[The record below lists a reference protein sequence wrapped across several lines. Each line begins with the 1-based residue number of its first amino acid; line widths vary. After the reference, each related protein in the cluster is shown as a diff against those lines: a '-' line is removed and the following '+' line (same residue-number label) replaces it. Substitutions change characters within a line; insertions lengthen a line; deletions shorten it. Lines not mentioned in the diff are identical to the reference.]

1 MRTNLEHFADAID
14 GSAPYPVT
22 PETILNVT
30 SSFVA
35 IADAIRTGVVTQE
48 V

>member
-1 MRTNLEHFADAID
+1 V
-14 GSAPYPVT
+14 PYPVS
-22 PETILNVT
+22 PDQIAAVT
-30 SSFVA
+30 NCFVA